1 MCMFEPKQTD
11 LDLAQLGPT
20 LSIIKFLEFDLFL
33 WFVVFIKFMDLS
45 IVMLVC
51 C

>member
-1 MCMFEPKQTD
+1 MCMFEPNQSE
-11 LDLAQLGPT
+11 LDLAQLGST
-20 LSIIKFLEFDLFL
+20 LSTIKFLEFDLFL

-45 IVMLVC
+45 IVTLVC

>member
-1 MCMFEPKQTD
+1 MFEPNQTD

-20 LSIIKFLEFDLFL
+20 LSIIKFLEFDRFL

-45 IVMLVC
+45 IVTLVC